1 MGGWGLKG
9 SASQCQKF
17 YPGFELPIRKQ
28 IPPSHH
34 QPLTPQ
40 RYSRWVLGPGR
51 DGPGQTGGQEGTS
64 GQHSSLAQ
72 RLGCYPGDLTAL

>member
-17 YPGFELPIRKQ
+17 HPGFELPIRKQ
-28 IPPSHH
+28 IPPKSPSVSNTSAL
-34 QPLTPQ
+34 Q
-40 RYSRWVLGPGR
+40 SLGAGPWQGWARPNGR
-51 DGPGQTGGQEGTS
+51 PEGTS